1 MKRLFYSFAIILSGI
16 CLFSCES
23 EDALEPDYKNPSDYF
38 QPAADDNSEEAQLR
52 RKFFADYGSYLLFND
67 TLQNVYLGKDINGDP
82 RYFVETIDLTYTVG
96 QTGYGTSLSSY
107 TFTYIPNF
115 EQKLAMTE
123 YLETYILPHF
133 SDAMRPYSW
142 LLTKTIIGKM
152 GKDDSAQTISPYAV
166 VNQRC
171 VAVACNYLTQRE
183 RTEAQKKNYASRV
196 LNIMVSSMVKAHTDA
211 FGEFEA
217 VSHDYYGRSYSSLGL
232 EDVNQEKLYQYGFL
246 VAGSTVGYMTDLS
259 TDISSYASNV
269 VTYTDEQLEQRYG
282 KYELVMLKHRLMK
295 QTLERLGY
303 IF

>member
-1 MKRLFYSFAIILSGI
+1 M
-16 CLFSCES
+16 
-23 EDALEPDYKNPSDYF
+23 EPDYKNPSDYF

-52 RKFFADYGSYLLFND
+52 RKFFADHGSYLLFND

-152 GKDDSAQTISPYAV
+152 DKDDSAQTFSPYAV

-232 EDVNQEKLYQYGFL
+232 ENVNQEKLYQYGFL

-259 TDISSYASNV
+259 TDISSYAANV